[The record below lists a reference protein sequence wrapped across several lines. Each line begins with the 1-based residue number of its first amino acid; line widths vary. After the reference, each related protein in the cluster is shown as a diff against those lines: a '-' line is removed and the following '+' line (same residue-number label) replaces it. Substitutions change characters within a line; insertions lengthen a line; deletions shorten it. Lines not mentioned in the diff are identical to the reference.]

1 MKRIYIAVILL
12 VFTVLI
18 CSVEFIYI
26 SSSADKITERIENLC
41 ESYKKGNTESSLRY
55 ALETEKDWMKKVK
68 RIDMLLYHD
77 YVDEITKNIVNLK
90 TYIAQ
95 EDAVGLY
102 STCNEILTQVSS
114 LKSSELPTAQNII

>member
-1 MKRIYIAVILL
+1 MKRIYMAVILL

-41 ESYKKGNTESSLRY
+41 ESYKKGNTENSLSY
-55 ALETEKDWMKKVK
+55 ALETERDWMKKVK

-114 LKSSELPTAQNII
+114 LKSSELPTAENII